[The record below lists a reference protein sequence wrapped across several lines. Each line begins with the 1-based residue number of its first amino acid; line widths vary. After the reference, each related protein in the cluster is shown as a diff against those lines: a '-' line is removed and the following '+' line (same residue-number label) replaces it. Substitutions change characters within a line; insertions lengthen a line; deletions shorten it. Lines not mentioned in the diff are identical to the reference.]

1 MSPLDNLQLV
11 ITGFDQLAPIAVGL
25 ILWIGLAG
33 LGALAGGR
41 HGAPEANPIF
51 GWAVISTVFTLV
63 GVVQRAPFLILTLI
77 AAAAAIAGLI
87 IARRRGQALFAPGMW
102 RILVIGLPIFL
113 IAGAMEPS
121 QWDEFSHWLPAPSY
135 LLEMNG
141 FPNAEKPYHGA
152 QMLPAYP
159 YGWPILSYLAGR
171 IAGYQLLNI
180 GGILS
185 MLMLLSFTPF
195 ALRTVMDVIGRPMGP
210 TIGWGMA
217 AVCGLAAT
225 ILNPTFVQK
234 IVLTAYSGV
243 STSVVT
249 GFCALLTFHFLESLG
264 GRSRTGPWPAAWH
277 LALTMALLINLR
289 QTNLVVF
296 LVIVFAIL
304 LLTLRAPELSLRRLS
319 VYLPLI
325 IFPALLVYVSWR
337 LYVDA
342 ELSAQAGWEAA
353 FKPYELWN
361 IKEIPGILSQMLYV
375 AGKKI
380 GFFGVLFIA
389 SLFAVIGLIRDRG
402 GFDRLLIICAGVFA
416 GYNAFL
422 LITYVAHFGPQN
434 ALNVVSYWRYNTQI
448 GGVAI
453 VCVLIGGL
461 HIWKRFIGFERS
473 FVWPARL
480 ALVLVLVL
488 PVLFAQKLRFDLEPP
503 KPHFTLVAKDLASG
517 GIVTS
522 DLYVMDP
529 SGTGESAVI
538 SRFYLGKRGT
548 PWMSAFSN
556 PSPATVRTY
565 LKNVKDNDFLLVHS
579 LAGGLADA
587 LGHRLDARRS
597 YILQK
602 KGDAWAMVKNWEKPA
617 NQRD

>member
-1 MSPLDNLQLV
+1 MSPLDYLQLV
-11 ITGFDQLAPIAVGL
+11 VTGFDQLAPIAVGL
-25 ILWIGLAG
+25 ILWVGLAG
-33 LGALAGGR
+33 LGALVGGR
-41 HGAPEANPIF
+41 LGAPEANPIF

-63 GVVQRAPFLILTLI
+63 GVVFRAPFMILTLI
-77 AAAAAIAGLI
+77 AATAAIAGLI
-87 IARRRGQALFAPGMW
+87 LAWRRRQALFAPGMW

-121 QWDEFSHWLPAPSY
+121 QWDEFSHWLPAPDY

-141 FPNAEKPYHGA
+141 FPNAEKPDNGA

-171 IAGYQLLNI
+171 LAGYQLLNI
-180 GGILS
+180 GGILNL
-185 MLMLLSFTPF
+185 LMLLTFTPF
-195 ALRTVMDVIGRPMGP
+195 ALRTVMEVIGRPMGP
-210 TIGWGMA
+210 VIGWGMA

-249 GFCALLTFHFLESLG
+249 GFCALLAFHFLVSLG
-264 GRSRTGPWPAAWH
+264 GRGRTPPWPAAWH
-277 LALTMALLINLR
+277 LALALALLINLR
-289 QTNLVVF
+289 QTNLVLF
-296 LVIVFAIL
+296 LVIVFAL
-304 LLTLRAPELSLRRLS
+304 LLLSIRAPELSLRRLS

-325 IFPALLVYVSWR
+325 ILPALVVYIAWR
-337 LYVDA
+337 LYVGA
-342 ELSAQAGWEAA
+342 ELSAQSGWEAN
-353 FKPYELWN
+353 FKPFEQWN
-361 IKEIPGILSQMLYV
+361 IKEIPGILSQMLFV

-389 SLFAVIGLIRDRG
+389 SLFAVAGLIRDRG
-402 GFDRLLIICAGVFA
+402 PIDRLLIICTGVFA

-422 LITYVAHFGPQN
+422 LITYIAHFGPQN
-434 ALNVVSYWRYNTQI
+434 ALTVVSYWRYNTQI

-461 HIWKRFIGFERS
+461 CLWKRFIGFERS
-473 FVWPARL
+473 FVWPARI

-488 PVLFAQKLRFDLEPP
+488 PVLFAHKLRFDLEPP
-503 KPHFTLVAKDLASG
+503 KPHFTSVAKDLVAG
-517 GIVTS
+517 RIVTG

-529 SGTGESAVI
+529 RGTGESAVI

-548 PWMSAFSN
+548 PWMSGFTN
-556 PSPATVRTY
+556 PTPATVRSY

-579 LAGGLADA
+579 LAGELAND
-587 LGHRLDARRS
+587 LGHPLDARRS
-597 YILQK
+597 YILQR
-602 KGDAWAMVKNWEKPA
+602 KGVAWAMVKSWE
-617 NQRD
+617 

>member
-1 MSPLDNLQLV
+1 MSPLDYLQLV
-11 ITGFDQLAPIAVGL
+11 ITGFDQLVPIAVGL

-33 LGALAGGR
+33 LGALVGGR

-63 GVVQRAPFLILTLI
+63 GVVQRAPFMVLTLI
-77 AAAAAIAGLI
+77 AAVAAIAGTI
-87 IARRRGQALFAPGMW
+87 IAWRRHQALFAPGMW
-102 RILVIGLPIFL
+102 RVLVIGLPIFL

-121 QWDEFSHWLPAPSY
+121 QWDEFSHWLPAPDY
-135 LLEMNG
+135 LLDMNG
-141 FPNAEKPYHGA
+141 FPNAEKPDNGP

-180 GGILS
+180 GGILNIA
-185 MLMLLSFTPF
+185 MLLSFTPF
-195 ALRTVMDVIGRPMGP
+195 ALRTVMDVVGRPLGA

-217 AVCGLAAT
+217 AVCGLSAT

-264 GRSRTGPWPAAWH
+264 GRGRTAPWPAAWH
-277 LALTMALLINLR
+277 LALALALLINLR
-289 QTNLVVF
+289 QTNLVLF
-296 LVIVFAIL
+296 LVILFAL
-304 LLTLRAPELSLRRLS
+304 LLLCVRAPELSLRRLG

-325 IFPALLVYVSWR
+325 ILPALAVYIAWR
-337 LYVDA
+337 LYVGT
-342 ELSAQAGWEAA
+342 ELSAQAGWEAN
-353 FKPYELWN
+353 FKPFALWN
-361 IKEIPGILSQMLYV
+361 IKEIPGILSQMLFV

-389 SLFAVIGLIRDRG
+389 SLFAVAGLIRDRG
-402 GFDRLLIICAGVFA
+402 GSDRLLIICAGVFV

-422 LITYVAHFGPQN
+422 LITYIAHFSAQN
-434 ALNVVSYWRYNTQI
+434 ALTVVSYWRYNTQI

-461 HIWKRFIGFERS
+461 YLWKRFIGFERS
-473 FVWPARL
+473 FVWPARI

-488 PVLFAQKLRFDLEPP
+488 PVVFVAKLRFDLEPP
-503 KPHFTLVAKDLASG
+503 KPHYTSVAKDIAAAGMVS
-517 GIVTS
+517 S

-529 SGTGESAVI
+529 KGTGESAVI

-548 PWMSAFSN
+548 PWMSGFTN
-556 PSPATVRTY
+556 PNPATVRAY

-579 LAGGLADA
+579 LADGLADA
-587 LGHRLDARRS
+587 LGHPLDARRS
-597 YILQK
+597 YILQR
-602 KGDAWAMVKNWEKPA
+602 KGDAWAMMKSWEKPA
-617 NQRD
+617 NHPD